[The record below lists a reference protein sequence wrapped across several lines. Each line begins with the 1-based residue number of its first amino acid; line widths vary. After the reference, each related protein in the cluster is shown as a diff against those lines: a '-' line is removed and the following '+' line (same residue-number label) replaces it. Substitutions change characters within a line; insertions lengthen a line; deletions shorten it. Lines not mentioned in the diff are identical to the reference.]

1 MQAEYVGGSRQFVRW
16 TNRVF
21 SFDGPSQ
28 QSRQFTLT
36 VTKYIITDRDW
47 RRGRYTNPR
56 WNRALPQR
64 GEKNAVVARF
74 EDLGKQVQDD
84 SEHVSAFESK
94 LPRYHRHLTN
104 ARARKSRKR
113 KVVEELKAPTS
124 SSSSSS
130 SSSDSSEE
138 S

>member
-1 MQAEYVGGSRQFVRW
+1 MLPRCRFVHIRRW
-16 TNRVF
+16 ER
-21 SFDGPSQ
+21 
-28 QSRQFTLT
+28 
-36 VTKYIITDRDW
+36 
-47 RRGRYTNPR
+47 
-56 WNRALPQR
+56 LPQR
-64 GEKNAVVARF
+64 GEKAAVVARF

-94 LPRYHRHLTN
+94 LSRYHRHLAN
-104 ARARKSRKR
+104 APARKSRKR